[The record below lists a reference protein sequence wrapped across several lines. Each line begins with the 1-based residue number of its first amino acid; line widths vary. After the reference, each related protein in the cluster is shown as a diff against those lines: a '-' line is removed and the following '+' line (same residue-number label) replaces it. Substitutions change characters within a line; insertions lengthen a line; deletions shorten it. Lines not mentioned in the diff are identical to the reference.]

1 MVEKNEE
8 KSGFEVVNRSL
19 PRVDGKALV
28 NGKPVFAG
36 DFDYPDGLLAG
47 LLTSPKAHAEIV
59 HIDTSKAEEVD
70 GVVSVLHHGNVER
83 VPHTTAGQG
92 YPEPSPYDAYIF
104 DKKVRYVGDRV
115 AAVAGET
122 RQTVKEGL
130 EKIEVEYREL
140 DPVFDPE
147 KSMESP
153 VTIHDEDDSSG
164 IYDAERNIAANV
176 DIEVGD
182 PEGALEE
189 SEVVISHKC
198 KTQFAQHTPIEPHVS
213 SAYLDEHDRLVVRT
227 STQVPFH
234 VRRILSQILDIPIK
248 RIRVIKPRV
257 GGGFGVKQELLL
269 EDIVSVFALRTGRP
283 VTMEY
288 SREEEFVSSRNRHPM
303 EVEVRLG
310 ATEEGELRAIRM
322 EALSNTGA
330 YGAHSLTV
338 LSNVGS
344 KTLPLYNEA
353 PDVQFRGD
361 AVYTNL
367 PVPGA
372 YRGYGAPQG
381 YFSLETAMDKLA
393 EEVGKDPI
401 ELRKL
406 NHIREGETSPIFE
419 KLGEG
424 KEGTVQHI
432 NSCELD
438 RCIDLG
444 AEAIDW
450 GNRNEKQGSNESK
463 SKGFGLAVN
472 MQGSGIPLIDLAGAR
487 LKLNEDGSFNLYVG
501 ATDIGTGSDT
511 VLAQMAAETLGVELE
526 DIIVYSSDTDFTPF
540 DSGAYASSTTYVSGN
555 AVRKAAENIKGEIV
569 NAYSDRYD
577 VDPNSVTLEGGK
589 IVSKDKSMKLSEFAL
604 NLTSG
609 KMEAKQQQIEASASE
624 VPEESPPPFAAHFVE
639 LEVDERTGEIELQ
652 KYVAAVDCG
661 TAINPN
667 LAEGQMEGAIVNGI
681 GYALTEEMEFTGS
694 GRMSNPSFF
703 DYKIPNTEDIPDIEV
718 ILVESSEPTGP
729 MGAKSVG
736 EIGING
742 PIPAIAN
749 AVRDATGIELK
760 NPPFTPEKVWEELK
774 RLNRAPG

>member
-1 MVEKNEE
+1 MVEKNDEQ
-8 KSGFEVVNRSL
+8 SGFDVVNKSL
-19 PRVDGKALV
+19 PRVDGKGLV

-36 DFDYPDGLLAG
+36 DFDYPDGLVAG
-47 LLTSPKAHAEIV
+47 LMTSPKAHAEIED
-59 HIDTSKAEEVD
+59 IDTSAAEEVD
-70 GVVSVLHHGNVER
+70 GVVSVLHHGNVDR

-92 YPEPSPYDAYIF
+92 YPEPSPYDAYVF
-104 DKKVRYVGDRV
+104 DKKVRYIGDRV
-115 AAVAGET
+115 AAIAGET
-122 RQTVKEGL
+122 REAVEKGL
-130 EKIEVEYREL
+130 EKIEVEYKEL
-140 DPVFDPE
+140 EPIFDPKE
-147 KSMESP
+147 ATESS
-153 VTIHDEDDSSG
+153 VLIHDEEDSSG
-164 IYDAERNIAANV
+164 IYDAEKNLAANV
-176 DIEVGD
+176 DIKVGNPGD
-182 PEGALEE
+182 AIEE
-189 SEVVISHKC
+189 SEVVVSEKC
-198 KTQFAQHTPIEPHVS
+198 RTQFAQHTPIEPHVS
-213 SAYLDEHDRLVVRT
+213 SAYLDEQDRLVVRT

-269 EDIVSVFALRTGRP
+269 EDIVSIFALRTGRP
-283 VTMEY
+283 VTFQY
-288 SREEEFVSSRNRHPM
+288 SRKEEFVSSRNRHPM
-303 EVEVRLG
+303 EVEVKLG
-310 ATEEGELRAIRM
+310 ATAEGELRAITM

-353 PDVQFRGD
+353 PDVHFLGN

-424 KEGTVQHI
+424 KEGTVQYI

-438 RCIDLG
+438 RCMDLG
-444 AEAIDW
+444 AEAVDW
-450 GNRNEKQGSNESK
+450 HERNEKLPTNEDK
-463 SKGFGLAVN
+463 AKGFGLAVN

-511 VLAQMAAETLGVELE
+511 VLAQMAAENLGVELD

-555 AVRKAAENIKGEIV
+555 AVRKASEKIKDKIIEAFSG
-569 NAYSDRYD
+569 RYD
-577 VDPNSVTLEGGK
+577 EDPEDVTLEGGK
-589 IVSKDKSMKLSEFAL
+589 IIGGETTMELSEFSL

-609 KMEAKQQQIEASASE
+609 KMEANQQQIEASASE

-639 LEVDERTGEIELQ
+639 LEVDKRTGEIDLQ

-681 GYALTEEMEFTGS
+681 GYALTEEMEFTSS

-742 PIPAIAN
+742 AIPAISN
-749 AVRDATGIELK
+749 AVRDAIGVELK
-760 NPPFTPEKVWEELK
+760 NPPFTPEKVWKKLK
-774 RLNRAPG
+774 D

>member
-1 MVEKNEE
+1 MVENSEDN
-8 KSGFEVVNRSL
+8 SGFDVVNRSL
-19 PRVDGKALV
+19 QRVDGKALV

-36 DFDYPDGLLAG
+36 DFDYPDGLVAG
-47 LLTSPKAHAEIV
+47 LLESPKAHAEITD
-59 HIDTSKAEEVD
+59 IDTSEAEKVE
-70 GVVSVLHHGNVER
+70 GVVSVIHHGNVPR

-92 YPEPSPYDAYIF
+92 YPEPSPYDAYVF
-104 DKKVRYVGDRV
+104 DKKVRFVGDRV

-122 RQTVKEGL
+122 REAVEKGL
-130 EKIEVEYREL
+130 EKINVEYREL
-140 DPVFDPE
+140 EPILDPE
-147 KSMESP
+147 ESAGSET
-153 VTIHDEDDSSG
+153 TIHDEEDSTG
-164 IYDAERNIAANV
+164 IYDPERNIAANV

-182 PEGALEE
+182 PEAALGSSDVVV
-189 SEVVISHKC
+189 SEKIR
-198 KTQFAQHTPIEPHVS
+198 TQFAQHAPIEPHVS
-213 SAYLDEHDRLVVRT
+213 TAYMDENDRLVVRT

-234 VRRILSQILDIPIK
+234 VRRILSQILDIPIG
-248 RIRVIKPRV
+248 RIRVVKPRV
-257 GGGFGVKQELLL
+257 GGAFGVKQELLL
-269 EDIVSVFALRTGRP
+269 EDLVSVFALRTGRP
-283 VTMEY
+283 VTMQY
-288 SREEEFVSSRNRHPM
+288 SREEEFISSRNRHPM
-303 EVEVRLG
+303 EVEVKLG
-310 ATEEGELRAIRM
+310 ATNEGKLEAITM

-353 PDVQFRGD
+353 PDVHFLGN

-381 YFSLETAMDKLA
+381 YFSLERAMDTLA
-393 EEVGKDPI
+393 EAVGKDPI
-401 ELRKL
+401 EIRKL

-424 KEGTVQHI
+424 KEGTVQYI

-438 RCIDLG
+438 RCMDIG

-450 GNRNEKQGSNESK
+450 DNRGGKEPKDENRA
-463 SKGFGLAVN
+463 KGFGLAVN
-472 MQGSGIPLIDLAGAR
+472 MQGSGIPLVDLAGAR

-511 VLAQMAAETLGVELE
+511 VLSQMAAENLGVELD

-555 AVRKAAENIKGEIV
+555 AVRKASDKIKEKIIDAFAE
-569 NAYSDRYD
+569 RYEE
-577 VDPNSVTLEGGK
+577 DPEEVSLENGQIIGRDTK
-589 IVSKDKSMKLSEFAL
+589 KELAEFAL
-604 NLTSG
+604 ALTSG
-609 KMEAKQQQIEASASE
+609 EMEANQQQIEASASE

-639 LEVDERTGEIELQ
+639 LEVDKRTGEIELQ
-652 KYVAAVDCG
+652 KYVSAVDCG

-681 GYALTEEMEFTGS
+681 GYALTEEMEFTGD
-694 GRMSNPSFF
+694 GRMTNPSFF

-742 PIPAIAN
+742 AIPAISN
-749 AVRDATGIELK
+749 AVRDAVGIQLK
-760 NPPFTPEKVWEELK
+760 NPPFTPEKVWEKLK
-774 RLNRAPG
+774 D

>member
-1 MVEKNEE
+1 MVATKEE
-8 KSGFEVVNRSL
+8 ESSFDVVNRSL
-19 PRVDGKALV
+19 KRVDGKALV

-36 DFDYPDGLLAG
+36 DFDYQNGLVAG
-47 LLTSPKAHAEIV
+47 LLESPKAHAEITD
-59 HIDTSKAEEVD
+59 IDTSEAEKVE
-70 GVVSVLHHGNVER
+70 GVVSILHHGNVPR

-92 YPEPSPYDAYIF
+92 YPEPSPYDAYVF
-104 DKKVRYVGDRV
+104 DKKVRFVGDRV
-115 AAVAGET
+115 ATVAGESKEA
-122 RQTVKEGL
+122 VEEGL
-130 EKIEVEYREL
+130 KKIYVEYREL
-140 DPVFDPE
+140 EPVLDPKQSASSE
-147 KSMESP
+147 
-153 VTIHDEDDSSG
+153 VTIHDEEDSTG
-164 IYDAERNIAANV
+164 IYDPERNVAANV

-182 PEGALEE
+182 PEETLQSSDVVV
-189 SEVVISHKC
+189 SEKC
-198 KTQFAQHTPIEPHVS
+198 RTQFAQHAPIEPHVS
-213 SAYLDEHDRLVVRT
+213 TAYMDENDRLVVRT

-234 VRRILSQILDIPIK
+234 VRRILSQILDIPIS
-248 RIRVIKPRV
+248 RIRVVKPRV
-257 GGGFGVKQELLL
+257 GGAFGVKQELLL
-269 EDIVSVFALRTGRP
+269 EDIVAVFALRTGRP
-283 VTMEY
+283 VTMQY
-288 SREEEFVSSRNRHPM
+288 SRKEEFVSSRNRHPM
-303 EVEVRLG
+303 EVEVKLG
-310 ATEEGELRAIRM
+310 ATDEGKLEAITM

-353 PDVQFRGD
+353 PDVHFLGN

-381 YFSLETAMDKLA
+381 YFSLERAMDTLA
-393 EEVGKDPI
+393 EAVGKDPI
-401 ELRKL
+401 EIRKL

-424 KEGTVQHI
+424 KEGTVQYI
-432 NSCELD
+432 NSCKLD
-438 RCIDLG
+438 RCMDLG

-450 GNRNEKQGSNESK
+450 ENRKDKEPEDENRA
-463 SKGFGLAVN
+463 KGFGLAVN
-472 MQGSGIPLIDLAGAR
+472 MQGSGIPLVDLAGAR

-511 VLAQMAAETLGVELE
+511 VLSQMAAENLGVELD

-555 AVRKAAENIKGEIV
+555 AVRKASDKIKEKIIDAFAE
-569 NAYSDRYD
+569 RYEE
-577 VDPNSVTLEGGK
+577 DPEEVSLENGQIIGK
-589 IVSKDKSMKLSEFAL
+589 DTKKELAEFAL
-604 NLTSG
+604 ALTSG
-609 KMEAKQQQIEASASE
+609 EMEANQQQIEASASE

-639 LEVDERTGEIELQ
+639 LEVDKRTGEIELQ
-652 KYVAAVDCG
+652 RYVSAVDCG

-681 GYALTEEMEFTGS
+681 GYALTEEMEFTS
-694 GRMSNPSFF
+694 DGRMTNPSFF

-742 PIPAIAN
+742 AIPAISN
-749 AVRDATGIELK
+749 AVRDAVGIQLK
-760 NPPFTPEKVWEELK
+760 NPPFTPEKVWEKLK
-774 RLNRAPG
+774 D

>member
-1 MVEKNEE
+1 MVATKEE
-8 KSGFEVVNRSL
+8 ESGFDVVNRSL
-19 PRVDGKALV
+19 KRVDGKALV

-36 DFDYPDGLLAG
+36 DFDYQNGLVAG
-47 LLTSPKAHAEIV
+47 LLESPKAHAEITD
-59 HIDTSKAEEVD
+59 IDTSEAEKVE
-70 GVVSVLHHGNVER
+70 GVVSILHHGNVPR

-92 YPEPSPYDAYIF
+92 YPEPSPYDAYVF
-104 DKKVRYVGDRV
+104 DKKVRFVGDRV
-115 AAVAGET
+115 AAVAGESKEA
-122 RQTVKEGL
+122 VEEGL
-130 EKIEVEYREL
+130 KKINVEYREL
-140 DPVFDPE
+140 EPVLDPKQSASSE
-147 KSMESP
+147 
-153 VTIHDEDDSSG
+153 VTIHDEEDSTG
-164 IYDAERNIAANV
+164 IYDPERNVAANV

-182 PEGALEE
+182 PEETLQSSDVVV
-189 SEVVISHKC
+189 SEKC
-198 KTQFAQHTPIEPHVS
+198 RTQFAQHAPIEPHVS
-213 SAYLDEHDRLVVRT
+213 TAYMDENDRLVVRT

-234 VRRILSQILDIPIK
+234 VRRILSQILDIPIG
-248 RIRVIKPRV
+248 RIRVVKPRV
-257 GGGFGVKQELLL
+257 GGAFGVKQELLL

-283 VTMEY
+283 VTMQY

-303 EVEVRLG
+303 EVEVKLG
-310 ATEEGELRAIRM
+310 ATDEGKLEAITM

-353 PDVQFRGD
+353 PDVHFLGN

-381 YFSLETAMDKLA
+381 YFSLERAMDTLA
-393 EEVGKDPI
+393 EAVGKDPI
-401 ELRKL
+401 EIRKL

-424 KEGTVQHI
+424 KEGTVQYI

-438 RCIDLG
+438 RCMDLG

-450 GNRNEKQGSNESK
+450 ENRKDKEPEDENRA
-463 SKGFGLAVN
+463 KGFGLAVN
-472 MQGSGIPLIDLAGAR
+472 MQGSGIPLVDLAGAR

-511 VLAQMAAETLGVELE
+511 VLSQVAAENLGVELD

-555 AVRKAAENIKGEIV
+555 AVRKASDKIKEKIIDAFAE
-569 NAYSDRYD
+569 RYEE
-577 VDPNSVTLEGGK
+577 DPEEVSLENGQIIGK
-589 IVSKDKSMKLSEFAL
+589 DTKKELAEFAL
-604 NLTSG
+604 ALTSG
-609 KMEAKQQQIEASASE
+609 EMEANQQQIEASASE

-639 LEVDERTGEIELQ
+639 LEVDKRTGEIELQ
-652 KYVAAVDCG
+652 RYVSAVDCG

-681 GYALTEEMEFTGS
+681 GYALTEEMEFTS
-694 GRMSNPSFF
+694 DGRMTNPSFF

-742 PIPAIAN
+742 AIPAISN
-749 AVRDATGIELK
+749 AVRDAVGIQLK
-760 NPPFTPEKVWEELK
+760 NPPFTPEKVWEKLK
-774 RLNRAPG
+774 D

>member
-1 MVEKNEE
+1 MVENSEDN
-8 KSGFEVVNRSL
+8 SGFDVVNRSL
-19 PRVDGKALV
+19 QRVDGKALV

-36 DFDYPDGLLAG
+36 DFDYPDGLVAG
-47 LLTSPKAHAEIV
+47 LLESPKAHAEITD
-59 HIDTSKAEEVD
+59 IDTSEAEKVE
-70 GVVSVLHHGNVER
+70 GVVSVIHHGNVPR

-92 YPEPSPYDAYIF
+92 YPEPSPYDAYVF
-104 DKKVRYVGDRV
+104 DKKVRFVGDRV

-122 RQTVKEGL
+122 REAVEKGL
-130 EKIEVEYREL
+130 EKINVEYREL
-140 DPVFDPE
+140 EPILDPE
-147 KSMESP
+147 ESAGSET
-153 VTIHDEDDSSG
+153 TIHDEEDSTG
-164 IYDAERNIAANV
+164 IYDPERNIAANV

-182 PEGALEE
+182 PEAALGSSDVVV
-189 SEVVISHKC
+189 SEKIR
-198 KTQFAQHTPIEPHVS
+198 TQFAQHAPIEPHVS
-213 SAYLDEHDRLVVRT
+213 TAYMDEKDRLVVKT

-234 VRRILSQILDIPIK
+234 VRRILSQILDIPIG
-248 RIRVIKPRV
+248 RIRVVKPRV
-257 GGGFGVKQELLL
+257 GGAFGVKQELLL
-269 EDIVSVFALRTGRP
+269 EDLVSVFALRTGRP
-283 VTMEY
+283 VTMQY
-288 SREEEFVSSRNRHPM
+288 SREEEFISSRNRHPM
-303 EVEVRLG
+303 EVEVKLG
-310 ATEEGELRAIRM
+310 ATNEGKLEAITM

-353 PDVQFRGD
+353 PDVHFLGN

-381 YFSLETAMDKLA
+381 YFSLERAMDTLA
-393 EEVGKDPI
+393 EAVGKDPI
-401 ELRKL
+401 EIRKL

-424 KEGTVQHI
+424 KEGTVQYI

-438 RCIDLG
+438 RCMDLG

-450 GNRNEKQGSNESK
+450 ENRKDKEPEDENRA
-463 SKGFGLAVN
+463 KGFGLAVN
-472 MQGSGIPLIDLAGAR
+472 MQGSGIPLVDLAGAR

-511 VLAQMAAETLGVELE
+511 VLSQMAAENLGVELD

-555 AVRKAAENIKGEIV
+555 AVRKASDKIKEKIIDAFAE
-569 NAYSDRYD
+569 RYEE
-577 VDPNSVTLEGGK
+577 DPEEASLENGQIIGRDTK
-589 IVSKDKSMKLSEFAL
+589 KELAEFAL
-604 NLTSG
+604 ALTSG
-609 KMEAKQQQIEASASE
+609 EMEANQQQIEASASE

-639 LEVDERTGEIELQ
+639 LEVDKRTGEIELQ
-652 KYVAAVDCG
+652 KYVSAVDCG

-681 GYALTEEMEFTGS
+681 GYALTEEMEFTGD
-694 GRMSNPSFF
+694 GRMTNPSFF

-742 PIPAIAN
+742 AIPAISN
-749 AVRDATGIELK
+749 AVRDAVGIQLK
-760 NPPFTPEKVWEELK
+760 NPPFTPEKVWEKLK
-774 RLNRAPG
+774 D

>member
-1 MVEKNEE
+1 MVENSEDN
-8 KSGFEVVNRSL
+8 SGFDVVNRSL
-19 PRVDGKALV
+19 QRVDGKALV

-36 DFDYPDGLLAG
+36 DFDYPDGLVAG
-47 LLTSPKAHAEIV
+47 LLESPKAHAEITD
-59 HIDTSKAEEVD
+59 IDTSEAEKVE
-70 GVVSVLHHGNVER
+70 GVVSVIHHGNVPR

-92 YPEPSPYDAYIF
+92 YPEPSPYDAYVF
-104 DKKVRYVGDRV
+104 DKKVRFVGDRV

-122 RQTVKEGL
+122 REAVEKGL
-130 EKIEVEYREL
+130 EKINVEYREL
-140 DPVFDPE
+140 EPILDPE
-147 KSMESP
+147 ESAGSET
-153 VTIHDEDDSSG
+153 TIHDEEDSTG
-164 IYDAERNIAANV
+164 IYDPERNIAANV

-182 PEGALEE
+182 PEAALGSSDVVV
-189 SEVVISHKC
+189 SEKIR
-198 KTQFAQHTPIEPHVS
+198 TQFAQHAPIEPHVS
-213 SAYLDEHDRLVVRT
+213 TAYMDENDRLVVRT

-234 VRRILSQILDIPIK
+234 VRRILSQILDIPIG
-248 RIRVIKPRV
+248 RIRVVKPRV
-257 GGGFGVKQELLL
+257 GGAFGVKQELLL
-269 EDIVSVFALRTGRP
+269 EDLVSVFALRTGRP
-283 VTMEY
+283 VTMQY
-288 SREEEFVSSRNRHPM
+288 SREEEFISSRNRHPM
-303 EVEVRLG
+303 EVEVKLG
-310 ATEEGELRAIRM
+310 ATNEGKLEAITM

-353 PDVQFRGD
+353 PDVHFLGN

-381 YFSLETAMDKLA
+381 YFSLERAMDTLA
-393 EEVGKDPI
+393 EAVGKDPI
-401 ELRKL
+401 EIRKL

-424 KEGTVQHI
+424 KEGTVQYI

-438 RCIDLG
+438 RCMDLG

-450 GNRNEKQGSNESK
+450 ENRKDKEPEDENRA
-463 SKGFGLAVN
+463 KGFGLAVN
-472 MQGSGIPLIDLAGAR
+472 MQGSGIPLVDLAGAR

-511 VLAQMAAETLGVELE
+511 VLSQMAAENLGVELD

-555 AVRKAAENIKGEIV
+555 AVRKASDKIKEKIIDAFAE
-569 NAYSDRYD
+569 RYEE
-577 VDPNSVTLEGGK
+577 DPEEVSLENGQIIGRDTK
-589 IVSKDKSMKLSEFAL
+589 KELAEFAL
-604 NLTSG
+604 ALTSG
-609 KMEAKQQQIEASASE
+609 EMEANQQQIEASASE

-639 LEVDERTGEIELQ
+639 LEVDKRTGEIELQ
-652 KYVAAVDCG
+652 KYVSAVDCG

-681 GYALTEEMEFTGS
+681 GYALTEEMEFTGD
-694 GRMSNPSFF
+694 GRMTNPSFF

-742 PIPAIAN
+742 AIPAISN
-749 AVRDATGIELK
+749 AVRDAVGIQLK
-760 NPPFTPEKVWEELK
+760 NPPFTPEKVWEKLK
-774 RLNRAPG
+774 D

>member
-1 MVEKNEE
+1 MVATKEE
-8 KSGFEVVNRSL
+8 ESGFDVVNRSL
-19 PRVDGKALV
+19 KRVDGKALV

-36 DFDYPDGLLAG
+36 DFDYQNGLVAG
-47 LLTSPKAHAEIV
+47 LLESPKAHAEITD
-59 HIDTSKAEEVD
+59 IDTSEAEKVE
-70 GVVSVLHHGNVER
+70 GVVSILHHGNVPR

-92 YPEPSPYDAYIF
+92 YPEPSPYDAYVF
-104 DKKVRYVGDRV
+104 DKKVRFVGDRV
-115 AAVAGET
+115 AAVAGESKEA
-122 RQTVKEGL
+122 VEEGL
-130 EKIEVEYREL
+130 KKINVEYREL
-140 DPVFDPE
+140 EPVLDPKQSASSE
-147 KSMESP
+147 
-153 VTIHDEDDSSG
+153 VTIHDEEDSTG
-164 IYDAERNIAANV
+164 IYDPERNVAANV

-182 PEGALEE
+182 PEETLQSSDVVV
-189 SEVVISHKC
+189 SEKC
-198 KTQFAQHTPIEPHVS
+198 RTQFAQHAPIEPHVS
-213 SAYLDEHDRLVVRT
+213 TAYMDENDRLVVRT

-234 VRRILSQILDIPIK
+234 VRRILSQILDIPIS
-248 RIRVIKPRV
+248 RIRVVKPRV
-257 GGGFGVKQELLL
+257 GGAFGVKQELLL

-283 VTMEY
+283 VTMQY

-303 EVEVRLG
+303 EVEVKLG
-310 ATEEGELRAIRM
+310 ATDEGKLEAITM

-353 PDVQFRGD
+353 PDVHFLGN

-381 YFSLETAMDKLA
+381 YFSLERAMDTLA
-393 EEVGKDPI
+393 EAVGKDPI
-401 ELRKL
+401 EIRKL

-424 KEGTVQHI
+424 KEGTVQYI

-438 RCIDLG
+438 RCMDLG

-450 GNRNEKQGSNESK
+450 ENRKDKEPEDENRA
-463 SKGFGLAVN
+463 KGFGLAVN
-472 MQGSGIPLIDLAGAR
+472 MQGSGIPLVDLAGAR

-511 VLAQMAAETLGVELE
+511 VLSQVAAENLGVELD

-555 AVRKAAENIKGEIV
+555 AVRKASDKIKEKIIDAFAE
-569 NAYSDRYD
+569 RYEE
-577 VDPNSVTLEGGK
+577 DPEEVSLENGQIIGK
-589 IVSKDKSMKLSEFAL
+589 DTKKELAEFAL
-604 NLTSG
+604 ALTSG
-609 KMEAKQQQIEASASE
+609 EMEANQQQIEASASE

-639 LEVDERTGEIELQ
+639 LEVDKRTGEIELQ
-652 KYVAAVDCG
+652 RYVSAVDCG

-681 GYALTEEMEFTGS
+681 GYALTEEMEFTS
-694 GRMSNPSFF
+694 DGRMTNPSFF

-742 PIPAIAN
+742 AIPAISN
-749 AVRDATGIELK
+749 AVRDAVGIQLK
-760 NPPFTPEKVWEELK
+760 NPPFTPEKVWEKLK
-774 RLNRAPG
+774 D

>member
-1 MVEKNEE
+1 MVATSEE
-8 KSGFEVVNRSL
+8 ESGFDVVNRSL
-19 PRVDGKALV
+19 HKVDGHALV

-36 DFDYPDGLLAG
+36 DFDYPNGLVAG
-47 LLTSPKAHAEIV
+47 LLKSPKAHAQITD
-59 HIDTSKAEEVD
+59 IDTSEAEKVE
-70 GVVSVLHHGNVER
+70 GVASVIHHGNVPR

-122 RQTVKEGL
+122 KEAVEKGL
-130 EKIEVEYREL
+130 DKIDVEYKEL
-140 DPVFDPE
+140 DPIFDPK
-147 KSMESP
+147 KSADSEI
-153 VTIHDEDDSSG
+153 TIHDEEDSSG
-164 IYDAERNIAANV
+164 IYDAERNVAANV

-182 PEGALEE
+182 PEEALQN
-189 SEVVISHKC
+189 SEVVVSEKC
-198 KTQFAQHTPIEPHVS
+198 RTQFAQHTPIEPHVS
-213 SAYLDEHDRLVVRT
+213 TAYMDENDRLVVKT

-234 VRRILSQILDIPIK
+234 VRRILSQILDIPIG
-248 RIRVIKPRV
+248 RIRVVKPRV
-257 GGGFGVKQELLL
+257 GGAFGVKQELLL

-283 VTMEY
+283 VTMQY

-303 EVEVRLG
+303 EVEVKLG
-310 ATEEGELRAIRM
+310 ATSEGKLKTITM

-353 PDVQFRGD
+353 PDVHFLGN

-381 YFSLETAMDKLA
+381 YFSLERAMDTLA
-393 EEVGKDPI
+393 EAVGKDPI
-401 ELRKL
+401 EIRKL

-424 KEGTVQHI
+424 KEGTVQYI

-438 RCIDLG
+438 RCMDLG

-450 GNRNEKQGSNESK
+450 ENRDTKEPENEDKA
-463 SKGFGLAVN
+463 KGFGLAVN
-472 MQGSGIPLIDLAGAR
+472 MQGSGIPLVDLAGAR

-511 VLAQMAAETLGVELE
+511 VLAQMAAENLGVNLD

-555 AVRKAAENIKGEIV
+555 AVRKASDKIKEKIV
-569 NAYSDRYD
+569 DAFADRYEE
-577 VDPNSVTLEGGK
+577 DPEEVSMEDGK
-589 IVSKDKSMKLSEFAL
+589 IIGMDTKKELSEFAL
-604 NLTSG
+604 SLTSG
-609 KMEAKQQQIEASASE
+609 EMEANQQQIEASASE

-639 LEVDERTGEIELQ
+639 LEVDKRTGEIELQ
-652 KYVAAVDCG
+652 KYVSAVDCG

-681 GYALTEEMEFTGS
+681 GYALTEEMEFTS
-694 GRMSNPSFF
+694 DGRMTNPSFF

-718 ILVESSEPTGP
+718 VLVESSEPTGP

-742 PIPAIAN
+742 AIPAISN
-749 AVRDATGIELK
+749 AVRDAVGIQLK
-760 NPPFTPEKVWEELK
+760 NPPFTPEKVWKKLK
-774 RLNRAPG
+774 D